1 MSNTVRPAEPDV
13 PSDRADGASSLNLW
27 QSSSLL
33 WALAALHVTGLPG
46 MKYFASKPT
55 YQVGAVLSSL
65 QREVRDEIICLYF
78 EGMSQSL

>member
-1 MSNTVRPAEPDV
+1 
-13 PSDRADGASSLNLW
+13 
-27 QSSSLL
+27 
-33 WALAALHVTGLPG
+33 